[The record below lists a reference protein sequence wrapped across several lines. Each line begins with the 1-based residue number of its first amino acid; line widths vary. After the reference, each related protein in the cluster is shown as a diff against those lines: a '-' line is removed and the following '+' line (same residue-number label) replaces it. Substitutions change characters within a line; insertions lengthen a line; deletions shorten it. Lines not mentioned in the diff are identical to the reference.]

1 MGRRLKSTMLVSV
14 WLSAGL
20 DREKR
25 RADRLAEEC
34 SRYEKRA
41 AQGVSAANR
50 AEAELETLRSARQLH
65 GLQRSGCEDVRSST
79 IRAHQGVPCPW
90 GDGCRQEAQRQQV
103 DVQLHAQSAG
113 ASSEK
118 LSQLQHDYL
127 ALVNA
132 HDVSRHAPG
141 LRPALSH
148 AALRRECSRRGIP
161 LKTDVCR
168 TESHHL

>member
-65 GLQRSGCEDVRSST
+65 GLQMSGCEDVRSST
-79 IRAHQGVPCPW
+79 DRAHQGVPCP
-90 GDGCRQEAQRQQV
+90 GLTG
-103 DVQLHAQSAG
+103 AG
-113 ASSEK
+113 KRPSG
-118 LSQLQHDYL
+118 
-127 ALVNA
+127 
-132 HDVSRHAPG
+132 SRWTCSCTRS
-141 LRPALSH
+141 RPA
-148 AALRRECSRRGIP
+148 RRRRSSRSSSTTIS
-161 LKTDVCR
+161 L
-168 TESHHL
+168 L